1 MLRRTRGRS
10 RDHDLAQTRRRG
22 FDHHLLGAGAGGMDA
37 PVGTRRAETDAH
49 LRLKRLALLWAQA
62 NGYSACAAEVSLP
75 QCRYRADVAAYRA
88 RLREQTV
95 TAIFECKQALPDL
108 RRDNC
113 ETATTRERLRS
124 LTRRREVLEKHLRIH
139 YPTLRTGDSL
149 FAEYDS
155 PDFEAIGHRG
165 YRRVL
170 RVAAALENRLLGG
183 TKFECLVRYRCANL
197 FFLVL
202 PDELFRQSDAPIG
215 WGVLVELDG
224 ALELVR
230 KPVWQENME
239 EARTR
244 LLQRIAVAG
253 TRQFNRAFAITREEI
268 LAADKFAG
276 SGFLGQ

>member
-1 MLRRTRGRS
+1 
-10 RDHDLAQTRRRG
+10 
-22 FDHHLLGAGAGGMDA
+22 MDA
-37 PVGTRRAETDAH
+37 PVATRRAETDAH

-88 RLREQTV
+88 RVREQTV

-113 ETATTRERLRS
+113 EIAATRERLRS
-124 LTRRREVLEKHLRIH
+124 LQRRRDILEKHLRVH

-155 PDFEAIGHRG
+155 HDFDAIGHRG

-170 RVAAALENRLLGG
+170 RESAALENRLYGG
-183 TKFECLVRYRCANL
+183 TKFECLTRYRCANL

-202 PDELFRQSDAPIG
+202 PNDLFRETEVPAG
-215 WGVLVELDG
+215 WGVLLEIDG
-224 ALELVR
+224 MLNVAR
-230 KPVWQENME
+230 KPTWHDNAAQ
-239 EARTR
+239 ARVR

-253 TRQFNRAFAITREEI
+253 TRQFNRAFAITREE
-268 LAADKFAG
+268 
-276 SGFLGQ
+276 LGYA

>member
-1 MLRRTRGRS
+1 
-10 RDHDLAQTRRRG
+10 
-22 FDHHLLGAGAGGMDA
+22 MDA

-113 ETATTRERLRS
+113 EIAATRERLRS
-124 LTRRREVLEKHLRIH
+124 LQRRRDILEKHLRVH

-149 FAEYDS
+149 LAEYDS
-155 PDFEAIGHRG
+155 HDFDAIGHRG

-170 RVAAALENRLLGG
+170 RESAALENRLYGG
-183 TKFECLVRYRCANL
+183 TKFECLTRYRCANL

-202 PDELFRQSDAPIG
+202 PNDLFRETEVPAG
-215 WGVLVELDG
+215 WGVLLEIDG
-224 ALELVR
+224 TLNVAR
-230 KPVWQENME
+230 KPVWHDNAA
-239 EARTR
+239 EARIR

-253 TRQFNRAFAITREEI
+253 TRQFNRAFAITREE
-268 LAADKFAG
+268 
-276 SGFLGQ
+276 LGYA

>member
-1 MLRRTRGRS
+1 
-10 RDHDLAQTRRRG
+10 
-22 FDHHLLGAGAGGMDA
+22 MDT
-37 PVGTRRAETDAH
+37 PVAVRRAETEAH
-49 LRLKRLALLWAQA
+49 VRLKRLALLWAQA
-62 NGYSACAAEVSLP
+62 NGYTACAAEVSLP
-75 QCRYRADVAAYRA
+75 QCRYRADVAACRS

-95 TAIFECKQALPDL
+95 TAIFECKQARPDL

-124 LTRRREVLEKHLRIH
+124 LARRREILEKHLRVH

-155 PDFEAIGHRG
+155 HDFDAIGHHG

-170 RVAAALENRLLGG
+170 REAAALENRLFGG

-202 PDELFRQSDAPIG
+202 PNDLFREMDVPAG
-215 WGVLVELDG
+215 WGVLVEIHG
-224 ALELVR
+224 ALDLVR
-230 KPVWQENME
+230 NPVWHDNAAQ
-239 EARTR
+239 ARIR

-253 TRQFNRAFAITREEI
+253 TRQFNRAFGIARDEI
-268 LAADKFAG
+268 VASDRFSSVLRHK
-276 SGFLGQ
+276 

>member
-1 MLRRTRGRS
+1 
-10 RDHDLAQTRRRG
+10 
-22 FDHHLLGAGAGGMDA
+22 MDT
-37 PVGTRRAETDAH
+37 PVAARRAETEAH

-62 NGYSACAAEVSLP
+62 NRYTACAAEVSLP

-88 RLREQTV
+88 RVREQTV

-113 ETATTRERLRS
+113 HGATTRERLRS
-124 LTRRREVLEKHLRIH
+124 LTRRREILEKHLRVH

-155 PDFEAIGHRG
+155 HDFDAIGHRG

-170 RVAAALENRLLGG
+170 RESAALQNRLFGG

-202 PDELFRQSDAPIG
+202 PNELFRKEQSPEG
-215 WGVLVELDG
+215 WGILLETDG
-224 ALELVR
+224 SLELVR
-230 KPVWQENME
+230 KPAWHDNAEQ
-239 EARTR
+239 ARVR
-244 LLQRIAVAG
+244 LLQRIAAAG
-253 TRQFNRAFAITREEI
+253 TRQFNRAFGITREEI
-268 LAADKFAG
+268 IATDDLA
-276 SGFLGQ
+276 

>member
-1 MLRRTRGRS
+1 
-10 RDHDLAQTRRRG
+10 
-22 FDHHLLGAGAGGMDA
+22 MDP
-37 PVGTRRAETDAH
+37 PVDSRRAETEAH
-49 LRLKRLALLWAQA
+49 VRLKRLALLWAQA
-62 NGYSACAAEVSLP
+62 NRYTACAAEVSLP
-75 QCRYRADVAAYRA
+75 QCRYRADVAAYRS

-113 ETATTRERLRS
+113 ESVAARERLLCLS
-124 LTRRREVLEKHLRIH
+124 RRRDVLEKHLRIH

-155 PDFEAIGHRG
+155 HDFDVIGHRG

-170 RVAAALENRLLGG
+170 RETRALQNRLYGG

-202 PDELFRQSDAPIG
+202 PNELFRAAEAPPG
-215 WGVLVELDG
+215 WGVLVELNGSLD
-224 ALELVR
+224 LVR
-230 KPVWQENME
+230 KPAWHDNLE
-239 EARTR
+239 EARVR

-253 TRQFNRAFAITREEI
+253 TRQFNRVFAITREDIVPTNKSE
-268 LAADKFAG
+268 D
-276 SGFLGQ
+276 

>member
-1 MLRRTRGRS
+1 
-10 RDHDLAQTRRRG
+10 
-22 FDHHLLGAGAGGMDA
+22 MDTPVA
-37 PVGTRRAETDAH
+37 PRRAETETH

-62 NGYSACAAEVSLP
+62 NRYAACAAEVSLP

-88 RLREQTV
+88 RNREPSV

-113 ETATTRERLRS
+113 QTVAARERLRS
-124 LTRRREVLEKHLRIH
+124 INRRREILESHLRTH

-149 FAEYDS
+149 FPEFDS
-155 PDFEAIGHRG
+155 HDFESIGHRG

-170 RVAAALENRLLGG
+170 RECTALQNRLYGG

-202 PDELFRQSDAPIG
+202 PNELFREAEAPAG
-215 WGVLVELDG
+215 WGVLAETDG
-224 ALELVR
+224 ALDLLR
-230 KPVWQENME
+230 KPAWHDNVE
-239 EARTR
+239 ETRVR
-244 LLQRIAVAG
+244 LLQRIAQAG

-268 LAADKFAG
+268 VGAA
-276 SGFLGQ
+276 GFV

>member
-1 MLRRTRGRS
+1 MDTPV
-10 RDHDLAQTRRRG
+10 ATRRS
-22 FDHHLLGAGAGGMDA
+22 
-37 PVGTRRAETDAH
+37 ETEAH
-49 LRLKRLALLWAQA
+49 VRLKRLALLWAQA
-62 NGYSACAAEVSLP
+62 SRYTACAAEVSLP
-75 QCRYRADVAAYRA
+75 QCRYRADVAAYRS
-88 RLREQTV
+88 RPREQTV

-124 LTRRREVLEKHLRIH
+124 LSRRREVLEKHLRVH

-155 PDFEAIGHRG
+155 HDFDAIGHHG
-165 YRRVL
+165 YRHVL
-170 RVAAALENRLLGG
+170 REFAALQNRLYGG

-202 PDELFRQSDAPIG
+202 PNELFREAEAPPG
-215 WGVLVELDG
+215 WGVLVEANGSLTLLRRPAWHDNG
-224 ALELVR
+224 
-230 KPVWQENME
+230 E
-239 EARTR
+239 EARVR

-268 LAADKFAG
+268 SAADSFA
-276 SGFLGQ
+276 

>member
-1 MLRRTRGRS
+1 
-10 RDHDLAQTRRRG
+10 
-22 FDHHLLGAGAGGMDA
+22 MDA
-37 PVGTRRAETDAH
+37 PVITRRAETDAH
-49 LRLKRLALLWAQA
+49 LGLKRLALLWAQA

-108 RRDNC
+108 HRDNC
-113 ETATTRERLRS
+113 ETTATREKLRS
-124 LTRRREVLEKHLRIH
+124 LRRRREILEKNLRVH

-155 PDFEAIGHRG
+155 HDFDAIGHRG

-170 RVAAALENRLLGG
+170 RESAALENRLYGG
-183 TKFECLVRYRCANL
+183 TKFECLTRYRCANL

-202 PDELFRQSDAPIG
+202 PNELFRETEVPAG
-215 WGVLVELDG
+215 WGVLLETDG
-224 ALELVR
+224 ALGLAR
-230 KPVWQENME
+230 KPVWHDNAAQ
-239 EARTR
+239 ARIR

-253 TRQFNRAFAITREEI
+253 TRQFNRAFAITRE
-268 LAADKFAG
+268 D
-276 SGFLGQ
+276 LGYA

>member
-1 MLRRTRGRS
+1 MDSPVVSRRT
-10 RDHDLAQTRRRG
+10 
-22 FDHHLLGAGAGGMDA
+22 
-37 PVGTRRAETDAH
+37 ETEAH
-49 LRLKRLALLWAQA
+49 VRLKRLALLWAQA
-62 NGYSACAAEVSLP
+62 NRYTACAAEVSLP

-88 RLREQTV
+88 RVREQTV

-113 ETATTRERLRS
+113 ESVAARERLHS
-124 LTRRREVLEKHLRIH
+124 LSRRRETLEKHLRIH

-155 PDFEAIGHRG
+155 HDFDAIGHRG

-170 RVAAALENRLLGG
+170 RETAALQNRLYGG

-202 PDELFRQSDAPIG
+202 PNELFRAAEAPAG
-215 WGVLVELDG
+215 WGVLLETNG
-224 ALELVR
+224 SLELVR
-230 KPVWQENME
+230 KPAWHDNLE
-239 EARTR
+239 EARVR

-268 LAADKFAG
+268 FPTSSSED
-276 SGFLGQ
+276 

>member
-1 MLRRTRGRS
+1 
-10 RDHDLAQTRRRG
+10 
-22 FDHHLLGAGAGGMDA
+22 MDT
-37 PVGTRRAETDAH
+37 PVATSRAETDAH
-49 LRLKRLALLWAQA
+49 LRLKRLALLWAQG

-88 RLREQTV
+88 RAREQTV

-124 LTRRREVLEKHLRIH
+124 LRRRREVLEKHLRVH

-155 PDFEAIGHRG
+155 HDFDAIGHRG

-170 RVAAALENRLLGG
+170 REVAALENRLYGG
-183 TKFECLVRYRCANL
+183 TKFECLTRYRCANL

-202 PDELFRQSDAPIG
+202 PNDLFRETEVPAG
-215 WGVLVELDG
+215 WGVL
-224 ALELVR
+224 LETAGTPDLAR
-230 KPVWQENME
+230 KPVWHDNAAQ
-239 EARTR
+239 ARIR
-244 LLQRIAVAG
+244 LLQRIAIAG
-253 TRQFNRAFAITREEI
+253 TRQFNRAFAITREE
-268 LAADKFAG
+268 
-276 SGFLGQ
+276 LGYA